1 MKGRHSQFNYR
12 VLRIIILFFIS
23 GTIFG
28 QTITVV
34 DEDSAT
40 LPGVEVFTKDLSL
53 GLVTDLDGTVDIQN
67 VQSNITIVFRYLG
80 YEDANATLS
89 DLALINYIVTLKL
102 KEELMDEVVVLGRK
116 TVSQSKIPFQ
126 VKTIDV
132 KDIKATNAQTSAD
145 ALAHHGG
152 VFVQKSQLGGGSPI
166 IRGFEANRVLL
177 VVDDIRLNN
186 AIYRSGHLQNAITVD
201 QAMLDRMEIIFGPNS
216 LMYGSDALGGVVN
229 FKTRNPQLSN
239 SSGEAQTAGQY
250 YVRFASANQEKS
262 AHVDFNYGKDK
273 WGSLTSL
280 TFSDYNDLRTGNK
293 RDERFPDFGKR
304 LLLQDRD
311 SNGND
316 IAIENENPNLQV
328 GTGYSQVDVLQKFL
342 FTPSQEHR
350 FAINLQYSTS
360 SDVPRYDNVSEIR
373 DGQLRWAE
381 WNYGP
386 QTRLLSALD
395 YRHIAST
402 SLYDQLIV
410 IGAYQRIDE
419 DRISR
424 RFGNLNRE
432 RQEED
437 VSVYSLTIDASKYL
451 IASSNLEL
459 EYGADIQHNDVVSTA
474 NATDINTQLS
484 TSTLTRYASGD
495 NLLTNIGA
503 YIYLKRSSQDEALN
517 LNTGLRYSSSNYKLS
532 YDQNDPIEWP
542 SNFYNG
548 ITGSNQALTWSV
560 GGTYKISEPLQIRS
574 MISTAFRSPN
584 IDDLAKVRVNGG
596 EITFPNINLKPERSS
611 NVELTLSLKASKGL
625 NISTTGFYTRLSDAI
640 IRGAFVA
647 PDGNS
652 TWTTQGETLSVVG
665 NQNIQDGVIKGLS
678 INLSG
683 ELTQDLN
690 WNATYNITSG
700 REKNSGQ
707 EDQPL
712 AHIPPTYGKI
722 GVDYTLDRWSLKG
735 VYRFNG
741 SKSLEEYGGSADNPD
756 LATPVGALSWSTF
769 NIYGQY
775 QISDKLELSL
785 SAENLFDKHYRQFAS
800 GVSASGRNFV
810 FSLKGSF

>member
-1 MKGRHSQFNYR
+1 MCIRDSNYR
-12 VLRIIILFFIS
+12 VLRIIVILFLS
-23 GTIFG
+23 NAIFS

-34 DEDSAT
+34 DEEGLS

-53 GLVTDLDGTVDIQN
+53 GLVTDLDGKVDIQN
-67 VQSNITIVFRYLG
+67 VESDVTIIFRYLG
-80 YEDANATLS
+80 YEDTNTTLS
-89 DLALINYIVTLKL
+89 DIAQNNYLVTLTI

-229 FKTRNPQLSN
+229 FKTRNPLLSN
-239 SSGEAQTAGQY
+239 GTGKALTAGQY
-250 YVRFASANQEKS
+250 YVRYASANQEKS
-262 AHVDFNYGKDK
+262 AHFDFNYGKEK
-273 WGSLTSL
+273 WGSLTSV
-280 TFSDYNDLRTGNK
+280 TFSDYNDLKTGDN
-293 RDERFPDFGKR
+293 RDDRFPDFGKR
-304 LLLQDRD
+304 LLLQGRD

-328 GTGYSQVDVLQKFL
+328 GTGYNQVDVLQKFL

-350 FAINLQYSTS
+350 FSVNLQFSTS
-360 SDVPRYDNVSEIR
+360 SDVPRYDNLNEVV

-386 QTRLLSALD
+386 QTRFLSALD

-402 SLYDQLIV
+402 SLYDQLII

-424 RFGNLNRE
+424 RFGNPNRE

-451 IASSNLEL
+451 NASSNLEL
-459 EYGADIQHNDVVSTA
+459 EYGADIQHNDVISTA
-474 NATDINTQLS
+474 NETDINTQIE
-484 TSTLTRYASGD
+484 TRTLTRYASGD

-503 YIYLKRSSQDEALN
+503 YVHLKGSTKDELLN
-517 LNTGLRYSSSNYKLS
+517 LNTGLRFSSSIYQLR
-532 YDQNDPIEWP
+532 YDLDDPIQWP
-542 SNFYNG
+542 TNFYDGING
-548 ITGSNQALTWSV
+548 NNQAVTWSV
-560 GGTYKISEPLQIRS
+560 GGTYRISKPLQLRG

-584 IDDLAKVRVNGG
+584 IDDLAKVRVNGE
-596 EITFPNINLKPERSS
+596 EITFPNIDLKPERSS
-611 NVELTLSLKASKGL
+611 NAEITLSYEVGKAF
-625 NISTTGFYTRLSDAI
+625 NISTTGFYTRLSNAI
-640 IRGAFVA
+640 IRRAFVA

-652 TWTTQGETLSVVG
+652 TWTTQGETLNVVG

-678 INLSG
+678 INLVG
-683 ELTQDLN
+683 DITERLN
-690 WNATYNITSG
+690 WNASYNVTSG
-700 REKNSGQ
+700 REKNDGQ

-712 AHIPPTYGKI
+712 THIPPTYGKI
-722 GVDYTLDRWSLKG
+722 GLDYKSDQWSLKA

-741 SKSLEEYGGSADNPD
+741 SKPIEEYGGSADNLD
-756 LATPVGALSWSTF
+756 LATPIGALSWSTY

-775 QISDKLELSL
+775 NISNNLELSL
-785 SAENLFDKHYRQFAS
+785 SAENIFDKHYRQFAS
-800 GVSASGRNFV
+800 GVSAPGRNFV
-810 FSLKGSF
+810 ISIKGSF